1 MQAESSTNTALLAT
15 QDCVRCPVL
24 VASRRRIVHGYGDPA
39 ARIVLIGEAPGRHGA
54 DKTGIPFSGDRSGAR
69 LRRMLEA
76 LGLAD
81 AVSGQLRCFVS
92 NTVRCCPPHNRTPTP
107 HEVANCAAFLDSE
120 LQAIAPRLIVPIGRV
135 ALQAVARRYLAA
147 DLGPIRP
154 LHALPIVVGETVI
167 VPMVHPSRISHA
179 QTAAF
184 IAAMRGLMSEA
195 ERGS

>member
-1 MQAESSTNTALLAT
+1 MRMESSTNTTLLVI

-81 AVSGQLRCFVS
+81 PVSGQLRCFVS
-92 NTVRCCPPHNRTPTP
+92 NAVRCCPPHNRTPTA
-107 HEVANCAAFLDSE
+107 HEITNCAAFLDSE

-135 ALQAVARRYLAA
+135 ALQAVARRYLAT
-147 DLGPIRP
+147 DPGPIRP
-154 LHALPIVVGETVI
+154 LHALPIMVGETVI

-179 QTAAF
+179 QVTAFVAV
-184 IAAMRGLMSEA
+184 MRELMGEA
-195 ERGS
+195 GRGS